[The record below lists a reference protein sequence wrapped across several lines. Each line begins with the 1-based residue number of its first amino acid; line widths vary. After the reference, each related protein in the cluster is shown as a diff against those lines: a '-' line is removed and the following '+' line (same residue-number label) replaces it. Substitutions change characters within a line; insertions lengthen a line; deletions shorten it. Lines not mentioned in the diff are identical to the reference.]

1 MPRHENTGSMP
12 QQKDTADV
20 PQQESTAGV
29 PQRKDTAG
37 EQGAR
42 RRWLA
47 LAVVGGAM
55 FLDTLDASIVTVV
68 LPAIQRD
75 LDSTYATAQWTLA
88 GYTLA
93 FGLLLITG
101 GRLGDIFGRKRIFM
115 AGVAGFTV
123 ASVVCGASVNGEML
137 VAGRFAQGLMAALMV
152 PQTMA
157 VVVTLFRREE
167 WANAFTLVGVGLI
180 VGSVSGPLLGGVLTE
195 LDLLGLGWRAIFLI
209 NVPLGVLIL
218 LLAVFFVPESR
229 SQEPLRVDLTGV
241 ALLSAA
247 ALGLMYPLVQGREE
261 GWPLWMFAAMAGSVV
276 LLVVFALQQRARHRR
291 DGSALIPPPL
301 FRPPSFRTGLVV
313 TLLFYTGISSFF
325 LVLTYHLQFGLGWSV
340 WRTALATAAWPLA
353 IIAATQVSW
362 RVKAVSGRT
371 WVGAG
376 SLTLAAGVLL
386 AIVCVRTS
394 GTQLALW
401 QVAVAGIVMGIGMG
415 LCSPVLTAVVLGDV
429 PPKDSGV
436 GSGVVNAFMQLGSAA
451 GIAVVGMVFFGLLG
465 GHGTDDARLLG
476 DALTTT
482 LWYNVGAFLLTA
494 ALSRLLPGPAG
505 PPADHDGHR
514 PQTPA
519 ELATP

>member
-1 MPRHENTGSMP
+1 MNETIS
-12 QQKDTADV
+12 AAAV
-20 PQQESTAGV
+20 PPGRAS
-29 PQRKDTAG
+29 
-37 EQGAR
+37 R

-47 LAVVGGAM
+47 LAVVGAAM

-68 LPAIQRD
+68 LPAIQTD
-75 LDSTYATAQWTLA
+75 LDGGYAMAQWTLA

-101 GRLGDIFGRKRIFM
+101 GRLGDVFGRKRVFM

-123 ASVVCGASVNGEML
+123 ASVVCGLSVNGEML

-157 VVVTLFRREE
+157 VVVTLFRKEE

-209 NVPLGVLIL
+209 NVPLGLLTL

-229 SQEPLRVDLTGV
+229 SEEPLRVDVLGV
-241 ALLSAA
+241 VLLAA
-247 ALGLMYPLVQGREE
+247 AAVGVLYPLVQGREE
-261 GWPLWMFAAMAGSVV
+261 GWPVWMFAVLAAGLV
-276 LLVVFALQQRARHRR
+276 LLVVFAGQQRSRHRR

-301 FRPPSFRTGLVV
+301 FRPRSFRVGLTV

-340 WRTALATAAWPLA
+340 WRTALATSAWPLA

-362 RVKAVSGRT
+362 RVKSVAGRT
-371 WVGAG
+371 WVGVG
-376 SLTLAAGVLL
+376 SLVLAAGVLC
-386 AIVCVRTS
+386 AIVSVRVS
-394 GTQLALW
+394 GAGLALW
-401 QVAVAGIVMGIGMG
+401 QVSLAGVVMGLGMG

-436 GSGVVNAFMQLGSAA
+436 GSGVVNAFMQLGSAV
-451 GIAVVGMVFFGLLG
+451 GIAVVGLVFFGLVG
-465 GHGTDDARLLG
+465 GDGDVGLDGGRDGSGGGAVVG
-476 DALTTT
+476 DALAAT
-482 LWYNVGAFLLTA
+482 LWYNVAAFLLTA
-494 ALSRLLPGPAG
+494 LLSRLLPGSAG
-505 PPADHDGHR
+505 PADGAEGADGK
-514 PQTPA
+514 PVAGEGVAA
-519 ELATP
+519 EPVAR

>member
-1 MPRHENTGSMP
+1 MNETTTGPGPGS
-12 QQKDTADV
+12 
-20 PQQESTAGV
+20 
-29 PQRKDTAG
+29 
-37 EQGAR
+37 R

-47 LAVVGGAM
+47 LAIVGAAM

-68 LPAIQRD
+68 LPAIQTD
-75 LDSTYATAQWTLA
+75 LDSNYAMAQWTLA

-101 GRLGDIFGRKRIFM
+101 GRLGDIFGRKRVFM
-115 AGVAGFTV
+115 AGVAGFTA
-123 ASVVCGASVNGEML
+123 ASVVCGVSVSGEML
-137 VAGRFAQGLMAALMV
+137 VAGRFVQGLMAALMV

-209 NVPLGVLIL
+209 NVPLGLLTL
-218 LLAVFFVPESR
+218 LLAAFYVPESR
-229 SQEPLRVDLTGV
+229 SDEPLRVDLTGV
-241 ALLSAA
+241 LLLAAA
-247 ALGLMYPLVQGREE
+247 ALGLLYPLVQGREE
-261 GWPLWMFAAMAGSVV
+261 GWPLWMFAVMAAAAA
-276 LLVVFALQQRARHRR
+276 LLVLFALQQRARHRR

-301 FRPPSFRTGLVV
+301 FRPPSFRIGLTL

-362 RVKAVSGRT
+362 RVKSVSGRT

-376 SLTLAAGVLL
+376 SLVLALGVLS
-386 AIVCVRTS
+386 AIVAVRSS
-394 GTQLALW
+394 GAGLQLW
-401 QVAVAGIVMGIGMG
+401 QVAAAGVVMGIGMG

-429 PPKDSGV
+429 PAKDSGV

-451 GIAVVGMVFFGLLG
+451 GIAVVGMVFFSLTG
-465 GHGTDDARLLG
+465 GHGTGDAELLG
-476 DALTTT
+476 GALSTT

-494 ALSRLLPGPAG
+494 ALSRLLPGP
-505 PPADHDGHR
+505 DG
-514 PQTPA
+514 QTAAPGEEREPDTAA
-519 ELATP
+519 ELAAP

>member
-1 MPRHENTGSMP
+1 MNETTTGP
-12 QQKDTADV
+12 
-20 PQQESTAGV
+20 G
-29 PQRKDTAG
+29 
-37 EQGAR
+37 QGSR

-47 LAVVGGAM
+47 LAIVGAAM

-68 LPAIQRD
+68 LPAIQTD
-75 LDSTYATAQWTLA
+75 LDSNYAMAQWTLA

-101 GRLGDIFGRKRIFM
+101 GRLGDIFGRKRVFM
-115 AGVAGFTV
+115 AGVAGFTA
-123 ASVVCGASVNGEML
+123 ASVVCGVSVSGEML
-137 VAGRFAQGLMAALMV
+137 VAGRFVQGLMAALMV

-209 NVPLGVLIL
+209 NVPLGLLTL
-218 LLAVFFVPESR
+218 LLAAFYVPESR
-229 SQEPLRVDLTGV
+229 SDEPLRVDVTGV
-241 ALLSAA
+241 LLLAAA
-247 ALGLMYPLVQGREE
+247 ALGLLYPLVQGREE
-261 GWPLWMFAAMAGSVV
+261 GWPLWMFAVMAAAAA
-276 LLVVFALQQRARHRR
+276 LLVLFALQQRARHRR

-301 FRPPSFRTGLVV
+301 FRPPSFRIGLTL

-362 RVKAVSGRT
+362 RVKSVSGRT

-376 SLTLAAGVLL
+376 SLVLALGVLS
-386 AIVCVRTS
+386 AIVAVRSS
-394 GTQLALW
+394 GAGLQLW
-401 QVAVAGIVMGIGMG
+401 QVAAAGVVMGIGMG

-429 PPKDSGV
+429 PAKDSGV

-451 GIAVVGMVFFGLLG
+451 GIAVVGMVFFSLTG
-465 GHGTDDARLLG
+465 GHGTGDAELLG
-476 DALTTT
+476 GALSTT

-494 ALSRLLPGPAG
+494 ALSRLLPGP
-505 PPADHDGHR
+505 DGHTADPGEER
-514 PQTPA
+514 KPDTHA
-519 ELATP
+519 ELAAP